1 MRTVGMYLAELLE
14 AYGVEVI
21 FGIPGVHTV
30 ELYRGLPNTKLR
42 HVTPRHEQGAGFM
55 ADGYARVSGRPGVC
69 FIITGP
75 GMTNIATAMAQAY
88 ADSIPMLVISAVN
101 ALGQIGSGEGWLH
114 ELQDQRQLVKQVS
127 AFSHTVTTPAE
138 LPKVVARA
146 FASFAGARPRP
157 VHIELPL
164 DIITAPADK
173 LPPIRAIVP
182 PSPPA
187 ASPTALQEAA
197 NWLNSAKAPV
207 LLLGG
212 GAQDAGPFV
221 RSLAE
226 KLDAPTVMSVN
237 GRGLLPPGH
246 PLAVPCS
253 PSMPPTMKLIEGAD
267 VILAI
272 GTEFG
277 STDYDW
283 FEQGGAKF
291 NGKCIRID
299 IDAQQIMRSHQPDLP
314 IIADASEAAAAL
326 VPLLSSAT
334 RGGAARAGATRD
346 AVLGDLSRTYRACL
360 HLMETVRDTL
370 PGAVLVGDSAQP
382 VYAGCVYYPS
392 AAPRSWFCSATGY
405 GTLGYALPAAIGAQL
420 AAADRP
426 VVALIG
432 DGGLQFTIQELASA
446 REIEAPVIVLLWN
459 NNGYG
464 EIKTYMVSRQIHPIG
479 VDIFTPDFQM
489 LAKGFGCEAVKL
501 KKPSDLPGLLRK
513 AARRK
518 TATIIEIDE
527 TDYVASYQ
535 G

>member
-55 ADGYARVSGRPGVC
+55 ADGYARVSGKPGVC

-75 GMTNIATAMAQAY
+75 GMTNLGTAMAQAY
-88 ADSIPMLVISAVN
+88 ADSVPMLVISSVN
-101 ALGQIGSGEGWLH
+101 SLSQIGSGEGWLH

-127 AFSHTVTTPAE
+127 AFSHTVMTPAE

-146 FASFAGARPRP
+146 FAVFSGGRPRP

-187 ASPTALQEAA
+187 ASPSALQEAA
-197 NWLNSAKAPV
+197 KWLNSARAPV

-221 RSLAE
+221 RQLAE

-253 PSMPPTMKLIEGAD
+253 PSMPPTMTLIESAD

-272 GTEFG
+272 GAEFG

-291 NGKCIRID
+291 NGKSIRID
-299 IDAQQIMRSHQPDLP
+299 IDAQQVVRSRQPDLP
-314 IIADASEAAAAL
+314 IIADASEATAAL
-326 VPLLSSAT
+326 APLLSAANRKGAVRAAAT
-334 RGGAARAGATRD
+334 RE
-346 AVLGDLSRTYRACL
+346 AVLADLSRTYRACL
-360 HLMETVRDTL
+360 HLMETVRDSL

-382 VYAGCVYYPS
+382 VYAGCIYYPS

-405 GTLGYALPAAIGAQL
+405 GTLGYALP
-420 AAADRP
+420 
-426 VVALIG
+426 
-432 DGGLQFTIQELASA
+432 
-446 REIEAPVIVLLWN
+446 
-459 NNGYG
+459 
-464 EIKTYMVSRQIHPIG
+464 
-479 VDIFTPDFQM
+479 
-489 LAKGFGCEAVKL
+489 
-501 KKPSDLPGLLRK
+501 
-513 AARRK
+513 
-518 TATIIEIDE
+518 
-527 TDYVASYQ
+527 
-535 G
+535 

>member
-1 MRTVGMYLAELLE
+1 
-14 AYGVEVI
+14 
-21 FGIPGVHTV
+21 
-30 ELYRGLPNTKLR
+30 
-42 HVTPRHEQGAGFM
+42 
-55 ADGYARVSGRPGVC
+55 
-69 FIITGP
+69 
-75 GMTNIATAMAQAY
+75 
-88 ADSIPMLVISAVN
+88 
-101 ALGQIGSGEGWLH
+101 
-114 ELQDQRQLVKQVS
+114 VS
-127 AFSHTVTTPAE
+127 AFSHTVTAPAE

-146 FASFAGARPRP
+146 FALFAGGRPRP

-197 NWLNSAKAPV
+197 NWLNGAKAPV

-253 PSMPPTMKLIEGAD
+253 PSMPPTIRLIEGSD

-299 IDAQQIMRSHQPDLP
+299 IDAQQIVRSRQPDLP
-314 IIADASEAAAAL
+314 IIADALEAAAAL
-326 VPLLSSAT
+326 VPLLNSAK
-334 RGGAARAGATRD
+334 RDGAARAAAARD

-360 HLMETVRDTL
+360 HLMETVRDSL
-370 PGAVLVGDSAQP
+370 PGAILVGDSAQP
-382 VYAGCVYYPS
+382 VYAGCIYYPS

-405 GTLGYALPAAIGAQL
+405 GTLGYALPASIGAQL
-420 AAADRP
+420 AAEDRP
-426 VVALIG
+426 VVCLIG

-464 EIKTYMVSRQIHPIG
+464 EIKTYMISRQIHPIG

-513 AARRK
+513 AAKRK

>member
-30 ELYRGLPNTKLR
+30 ELYRGLPNTRIR
-42 HVTPRHEQGAGFM
+42 HVTPRHEQGAGYM

-75 GMTNIATAMAQAY
+75 GMTNIATAMGQAY

-114 ELQDQRQLVKQVS
+114 ELQDQRQLVRQVS
-127 AFSHTVTTPAE
+127 AFSHTVTTPVE
-138 LPKVVARA
+138 LPKVLARA
-146 FASFAGARPRP
+146 FALFSSSRPRP

-164 DIITAPADK
+164 DIITASASK
-173 LPPIRAIVP
+173 LPPIRAVVP

-187 ASPTALQEAA
+187 ASPAALREAA
-197 NWLNSAKAPV
+197 NLLNNAKAPV

-221 RSLAE
+221 RQVAE

-253 PSMPPTMKLIEGAD
+253 PSMPPTMKLIESAD

-272 GTEFG
+272 GAEFG

-291 NGKCIRID
+291 NGKTIRID
-299 IDAQQIMRSHQPDLP
+299 IDAQQVVRSRLPDLP
-314 IIADASEAAAAL
+314 IVADASEASSAL
-326 VPLLSSAT
+326 VPLLNAAP
-334 RGGAARAGATRD
+334 RNGAARAATVREGI
-346 AVLGDLSRTYRACL
+346 VGDLSRTYRAGL

-382 VYAGCVYYPS
+382 VYAGCIYYPE
-392 AAPRSWFCSATGY
+392 AAPRTWFCSATGY

-420 AAADRP
+420 AAAERP
-426 VVALIG
+426 VVCLIG

-446 REIEAPVIVLLWN
+446 REAETPVIVLLWN

-464 EIKTYMVSRQIHPIG
+464 EIKSYMVSRQIHPIG
-479 VDIFTPDFQM
+479 VDIFTPDFQL

-501 KKPSDLPGLLRK
+501 KNPGDLPRLLRE
-513 AARRK
+513 ATGRK

-527 TDYVASYQ
+527 NDYVANFE